1 MKSTVMMLI
10 STLPLFTGQTPT
22 GDEIVARMLERDQ
35 AHQASLGVYA
45 WTSRYVL
52 NNKDRHAEMMVQWTR
67 QADGTKRYQV
77 VYERGDGGVRSHVF
91 HKLLESEVEASQPAF
106 RDRNRLNTT
115 NYSFSLTGAGEVRGR
130 LAYVLD
136 IQPKTDSKYLTR
148 GRIWVDATDYAVVQV
163 EGAPSKKPS
172 FWTNRVNFVQT
183 FEKTGDHWMAACNR
197 SVTEAK
203 LFGEAEL
210 VINYFDYKF
219 EESAGHAGTAEDRR
233 SWLSPGA

>member
-1 MKSTVMMLI
+1 MKTTVMMLI
-10 STLPLFTGQTPT
+10 SALPLLAGQAPT
-22 GDEIVARMLERDQ
+22 TDEIVTRMIEHDQ
-35 AHQASLGVYA
+35 AHQASLGVYV
-45 WTSRYVL
+45 WTSHYVL
-52 NNKDRHAEMMVQWTR
+52 DNKDRHAEMLVRWTR

-115 NYSFSLTGAGEVRGR
+115 NYSFSLTGAEEIKGR
-130 LAYVLD
+130 LAYVLN

-172 FWTNRVNFVQT
+172 FWTNRVNFIQT
-183 FEKTGDHWMAACNR
+183 FEKNGDHWMASCNR

-203 LFGEAEL
+203 LFGQADL

-219 EESAGHAGTAEDRR
+219 GVAAVTAD
-233 SWLSPGA
+233 

>member
-1 MKSTVMMLI
+1 MKTTVMMLI
-10 STLPLFTGQTPT
+10 SALPLLAGQAPT
-22 GDEIVARMLERDQ
+22 TDEIVARMMEHDQ
-35 AHQASLGVYA
+35 AHQASLGVYV
-45 WTSRYVL
+45 WTSHYVL
-52 NNKDRHAEMMVQWTR
+52 DNKDRHAEMLVRWTR

-115 NYSFSLTGAGEVRGR
+115 NYSFSLTGAEEIKGR
-130 LAYVLD
+130 LAYVLN

-172 FWTNRVNFVQT
+172 FWTNRVNFIQT
-183 FEKTGDHWMAACNR
+183 FEKNGDHWMASCNR

-203 LFGEAEL
+203 LFGQADL

-219 EESAGHAGTAEDRR
+219 GVAAATAD
-233 SWLSPGA
+233 